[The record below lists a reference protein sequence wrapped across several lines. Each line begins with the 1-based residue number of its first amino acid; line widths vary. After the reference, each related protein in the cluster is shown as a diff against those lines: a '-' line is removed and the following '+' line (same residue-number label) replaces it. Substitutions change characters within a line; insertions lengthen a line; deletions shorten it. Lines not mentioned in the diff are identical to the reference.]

1 MSGPERASAYT
12 GEAEHP
18 DRPIMLRLTGIDIER
33 CPNCQQGVLRPLEV
47 LRPAPL
53 VWDTS

>member
-1 MSGPERASAYT
+1 
-12 GEAEHP
+12 
-18 DRPIMLRLTGIDIER
+18 MLRLTGIDIER
-33 CPNCQQGVLRPLEV
+33 CPVCQLGVLRSLEV

>member
-1 MSGPERASAYT
+1 LAQPAPPTGPPESARAL
-12 GEAEHP
+12 
-18 DRPIMLRLTGIDIER
+18 MLRLTGIDIER
-33 CPNCQQGVLRPLEV
+33 CPSCQQGVLRPLEV